1 LELALKQQ
9 QRFNDWWP
17 SDLRPLSKLRRPE
30 LLKES
35 KKFDYCEEALDRT
48 LDQLKHTTPKKPVK
62 AETESAETR
71 VATDANSTKIEL
83 PISNDEK
90 IMMQKLLHW
99 HIFRHMHSKAD
110 SCRFSLPKPLLW
122 QHDISLLHRVFSP
135 HLYAY
140 ATGAAFTQNKK
151 DLLSYEGLTKAA
163 NADNAKK
170 FFARVFLKSHT
181 EIYEFLR
188 SLGVKSP
195 VEFASHYLGDPG
207 LDCTKGARPVAF
219 QLTSLKISFGFHT
232 NGDEPCCYINK
243 PTQAGALGQRIS
255 VYIHPAFKHLEGST
269 KKRVVERPN
278 GHLAY
283 RLLGI
288 RGDKLIAEDTKS
300 KAGVRLVHSA
310 KCIWQ
315 GFPESEDDWT
325 EVEHL
330 RKQGGQPA
338 QIVESYLRQA
348 PPCKQIDNFLRPY
361 YAPENPDESDK
372 VMPGVKTYSMG
383 RPLSDHLRM
392 IALSVSGTTAR
403 LLG

>member
-1 LELALKQQ
+1 
-9 QRFNDWWP
+9 
-17 SDLRPLSKLRRPE
+17 
-30 LLKES
+30 
-35 KKFDYCEEALDRT
+35 
-48 LDQLKHTTPKKPVK
+48 
-62 AETESAETR
+62 
-71 VATDANSTKIEL
+71 
-83 PISNDEK
+83 
-90 IMMQKLLHW
+90 
-99 HIFRHMHSKAD
+99 
-110 SCRFSLPKPLLW
+110 
-122 QHDISLLHRVFSP
+122 
-135 HLYAY
+135 
-140 ATGAAFTQNKK
+140 
-151 DLLSYEGLTKAA
+151 
-163 NADNAKK
+163 
-170 FFARVFLKSHT
+170 
-181 EIYEFLR
+181 
-188 SLGVKSP
+188 VKSP

-207 LDCTKGARPVAF
+207 LDCTRGARPVAF
-219 QLTSLKISFGFHT
+219 QLTSLKISFGFHS
-232 NGDEPCCYINK
+232 NGDEPCCYIDK
-243 PTQAGALGQRIS
+243 PTQA
-255 VYIHPAFKHLEGST
+255 EGST
-269 KKRVVERPN
+269 KKRVVERAS

-348 PPCKQIDNFLRPY
+348 PPCKQIDKFLRPY

-392 IALSVSGTTAR
+392 IALTVSGTTAR